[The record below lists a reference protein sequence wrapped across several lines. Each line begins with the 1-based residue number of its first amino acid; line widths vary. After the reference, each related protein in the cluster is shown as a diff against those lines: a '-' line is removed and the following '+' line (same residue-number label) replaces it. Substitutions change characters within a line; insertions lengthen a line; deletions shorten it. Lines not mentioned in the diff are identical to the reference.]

1 MGKTPS
7 DIQSLIVQRSHFPTD
22 FTWGVATSAF
32 QIEGGARQDGRG
44 PPIWD
49 TFCETPGHIADN
61 STGLMA
67 CDHYNRLEEDL
78 DLIASLG
85 VTAYRFSVS
94 WPRVQPLG
102 YGAWNDEGFDF
113 YRRLVDGL
121 HNRGIEAYLTLYHWD
136 LPQALQDRGG
146 WNHRETC
153 EHFCRYACEVVKLS
167 LIHI

>member
-7 DIQSLIVQRSHFPTD
+7 DIQSLMIQRSHFPTD

-32 QIEGGARQDGRG
+32 QIEGAAKQDGRG
-44 PPIWD
+44 PSIWD
-49 TFCETPGHIADN
+49 TFCETSGHIADN
-61 STGLMA
+61 STGLIA

-102 YGAWNDEGFDF
+102 TATGT
-113 YRRLVDGL
+113 R
-121 HNRGIEAYLTLYHWD
+121 
-136 LPQALQDRGG
+136 QALIFIVG
-146 WNHRETC
+146 WLMVSIAAALKRT
-153 EHFCRYACEVVKLS
+153 
-167 LIHI
+167 